1 MSLPTKRFRL
11 SAKNFFLTYP
21 ECSLSKDDA
30 LTQLPAIPLPTNKK
44 FIRVTRELHEDGSPH
59 IHVLL
64 QLEGKA
70 QITNQRI
77 FDLRHLHSSRC
88 FHPNIQSAKSCSD
101 LKAYVEK
108 DGDYT
113 DWGEFQI
120 DSRSSRGGTH
130 DLLTRYADASN
141 ATSEQEL
148 LQIIKEKDP
157 RSFVLQYH
165 KIKANAERIFA
176 RPVAMFR
183 SNWAYSSFHVTQGI
197 QQWLVTNFDENS
209 AVRPFENNIFILK
222 ENIGRPISL
231 ILEGP
236 SRTGKTEWARLLGP
250 HNYICGYMDFNTHT
264 FRNDVM
270 YNVIDNIE
278 PHYLKSK
285 HWKQLIGAER
295 DWQSKC
301 KCVKKP
307 VQIRGGIPAIV
318 LCNPGS
324 DSSYSEFLDKS
335 ENISLRQW
343 TRQNARFDFITSPLY
358 TLQRDDIDT
367 TMTTT

>member
-30 LTQLPAIPLPTNKK
+30 LTQLLAIPLPTNKK
-44 FIRVTRELHEDGSPH
+44 FIRVTREFHEDGNPH

-88 FHPNIQSAKSCSD
+88 FHPNIQSVKSCSD
-101 LKAYVEK
+101 VKAYVEK

-120 DSRSSRGGTH
+120 DSRYSRGGTH
-130 DLLTRYADASN
+130 DLLTRYAGASN
-141 ATSEQEL
+141 ATSVQEL

-157 RSFVLQYH
+157 RSFSLQYH
-165 KIKANAERIFA
+165 NIRANAERIFA

-209 AVRPFENNIFILK
+209 AARPFENNIFILK
-222 ENIGRPISL
+222 ENIDRPISL

-236 SRTGKTEWARLLGP
+236 SRTGKTEWARSLGP
-250 HNYICGYMDFNTHT
+250 HNYICGYMDFNPHT

-270 YNVIDNIE
+270 YNIIDNIA
-278 PHYLKSK
+278 PRDLKLK

-295 DWQSKC
+295 DWQSKY
-301 KCVKKP
+301 KYGKKP
-307 VQIRGGIPAIV
+307 VQIIGGIPAII

-324 DSSYSEFLDKS
+324 DSSYSEFLDKR

-343 TRQNARFDFITSPLY
+343 TRQNARFEFITSPLY
-358 TLQRDDIDT
+358 TLQRDGIDT
-367 TMTTT
+367 TMTMT